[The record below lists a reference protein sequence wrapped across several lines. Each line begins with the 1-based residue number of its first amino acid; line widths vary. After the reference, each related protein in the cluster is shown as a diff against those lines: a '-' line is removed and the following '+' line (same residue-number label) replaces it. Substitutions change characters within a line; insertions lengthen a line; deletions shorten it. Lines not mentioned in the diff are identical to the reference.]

1 MGKQCND
8 FAISRM
14 YCVRCGQEGVP
25 IFRKAGKY
33 REAGHLKKLYCLNC
47 GRVWNHIE
55 IRQIGNYTY
64 DDFVLEKENGN
75 FDARGNRKEPYKI
88 FKHHL
93 IQAHKEVI

>member
-55 IRQIGNYTY
+55 IRPI
-64 DDFVLEKENGN
+64 GN